1 MASNDMTG
9 KLVLGF
15 GGITDMEPCIYR
27 DNGHYDGTLAKLNV
41 RKVELVELFSDLN
54 PMDAASST
62 HNDKYGCRWG
72 GGANG
77 LFPVTTETIDALRRL
92 NAKKRVARE
101 AAEKQLAVE
110 AAAHAKL
117 LAESGLC
124 PKCGTWC
131 FGDCQEAR

>member
-1 MASNDMTG
+1 MADMTG

-27 DNGHYDGTLAKLNV
+27 DNGHYDGTLVELNV

-54 PMDAASST
+54 LMDAASST

-77 LFPVTTETIDALRRL
+77 LFPVTTETIDALRQL
-92 NAKKRVARE
+92 NTKKRVARE
-101 AAEKQLAVE
+101 EAEERQFAE
-110 AAAHAKL
+110 AAARVKL
-117 LAESGLC
+117 LTESGLC

-131 FGDCQEAR
+131 YSDCQEAR